1 MSKYNKLVV
10 KLYCSKCGTMNSE
23 DAEYCSKCGNSLKSS
38 QTVPI
43 SSRGEMGTEKYVVM
57 HRVFAAIIDFF
68 VLIILSF
75 SMVVTSMIPG
85 IAARSRSTAI
95 SGFFMSLLLIILL
108 WIFYGIIMET
118 WKGQT
123 VGKMIL
129 GIIVVKEN
137 GEPCDFLAALLRNVM
152 RIIDNLPALYILG
165 FIVMAIT
172 EKRQRLGD
180 RLAGT
185 VVVKI
190 KK

>member
-1 MSKYNKLVV
+1 
-10 KLYCSKCGTMNSE
+10 
-23 DAEYCSKCGNSLKSS
+23 
-38 QTVPI
+38 
-43 SSRGEMGTEKYVVM
+43 
-57 HRVFAAIIDFF
+57 
-68 VLIILSF
+68 
-75 SMVVTSMIPG
+75 
-85 IAARSRSTAI
+85 
-95 SGFFMSLLLIILL
+95 MSLLLIILL
-108 WIFYGIIMET
+108 WIFYGILLET

-137 GEPCDFLAALLRNVM
+137 GEPCDFLAALLINVM
-152 RIIDNLPALYILG
+152 RIIDYLPTLYILG

>member
-1 MSKYNKLVV
+1 
-10 KLYCSKCGTMNSE
+10 
-23 DAEYCSKCGNSLKSS
+23 
-38 QTVPI
+38 
-43 SSRGEMGTEKYVVM
+43 MG
-57 HRVFAAIIDFF
+57 
-68 VLIILSF
+68 ILSF
-75 SMVVTSMIPG
+75 SIVGASIVPG
-85 IAARSRSTAI
+85 LASRSPITAI
-95 SGFFMSLLLIILL
+95 SGFVMSLFLIMLL
-108 WIFYGIIMET
+108 WICYGIVLET

-137 GEPCDFLAALLRNVM
+137 GEPCDFFAALLRNVL
-152 RIIDNLPALYILG
+152 RIIDHLPTLYILG

-190 KK
+190 KH

>member
-1 MSKYNKLVV
+1 M
-10 KLYCSKCGTMNSE
+10 YCSKCGTMNSD
-23 DAEYCSKCGNSLKSS
+23 DAEFCSKCGNNLKIS
-38 QTVPI
+38 QITPV
-43 SSRGEMGTEKYVVM
+43 SSRGEMGTEKDVVI
-57 HRVFAAIIDFF
+57 HRIFA
-68 VLIILSF
+68 VLIDYFVMGFLSF
-75 SMVVTSMIPG
+75 IILGASIVPG
-85 IAARSRSTAI
+85 LAARSLMTAI
-95 SGFFMSLLLIILL
+95 SGFFMSLLIIMLL
-108 WIFYGIIMET
+108 WICYGIVLET

-137 GEPCDFLAALLRNVM
+137 GEPCDFFAALLRNVL
-152 RIIDNLPALYILG
+152 RIIDHLPTLYILG

-190 KK
+190 KH